1 MENIYI
7 EIEEL
12 KRKESLR
19 KLMRACKDKLF
30 EMAYEEEKK
39 KKTK

>member
-1 MENIYI
+1 MENIN
-7 EIEEL
+7 IEEL

-19 KLMRACKDKLF
+19 KLMRVCKDKLF
-30 EMAYEEEKK
+30 KLAYEEEKK

>member
-1 MENIYI
+1 MGNID
-7 EIEEL
+7 IEEL
-12 KRKESLR
+12 KRKENLR
-19 KLMRACKDKLF
+19 KLMRVCKDKLF

>member
-1 MENIYI
+1 MENIN
-7 EIEEL
+7 IEEL

-19 KLMRACKDKLF
+19 QLTRACKDKLF
-30 EMAYEEEKK
+30 EIAYEEEKK